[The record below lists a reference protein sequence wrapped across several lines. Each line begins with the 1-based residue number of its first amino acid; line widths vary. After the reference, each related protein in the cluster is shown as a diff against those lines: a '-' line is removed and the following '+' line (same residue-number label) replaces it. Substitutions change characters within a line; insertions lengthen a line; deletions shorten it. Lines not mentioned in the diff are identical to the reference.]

1 MQGLRSDNT
10 PADVTIYL
18 VSVEFLNVQYINDM
32 GVAWIEIKL
41 LYDNPRQL
49 LCVLCYYYQDNY
61 SMVQDLAGILQY
73 YNVVIAISTRSKC
86 FSYSL

>member
-1 MQGLRSDNT
+1 MQGLQSDNT

-18 VSVEFLNVQYINDM
+18 VSVEFLNVQSINDM

-49 LCVLCYYYQDNY
+49 LCALCYYYQDSY

-73 YNVVIAISTRSKC
+73 YNVVIAICTKEMGT
-86 FSYSL
+86 